1 MRKIHSTDQLLTLG
15 MALTTD
21 KRAMERRVRGVFA
34 RKTSAKS
41 VIALSLVLA
50 LVLGFAAFTTACQPG
65 KNDAQ
70 QPGQVLGQQP
80 EAKLTTRSP
89 LYQMLDVP
97 KHFTWNQDGFDN
109 IFHYTAD
116 LDIVLPDVSSVPVA
130 TASIREF
137 TEEDLVN
144 VSSVLFGEDAVY
156 SYPLNQ
162 TKEYISNRLRAQRAH
177 LEALKAEQVPNVRY
191 IDQTQEEVDYYE
203 QILPDAPAAAE
214 QAAMPLRM
222 TKKLSPWF
230 EDAEGFFGDIT
241 KDGYLFHLYAEN
253 DAASKDAYYGTRNY
267 IYASMGNEGYCPYYG
282 TVKLAPEGVDIS
294 QAQAERQAKALAA
307 QLTDELQLCYSAA
320 VHGNDVNDR
329 KEGWACVFM
338 RAINGFPT
346 AFVSEDVNSDV
357 GLDVPYAQEYE
368 TMTIIIDDHGLA
380 DFKWVNPMT
389 VTSVEQKNAGLL
401 SFQEIVKRL
410 PYEFNLKHHSWVE
423 DDIGMDF
430 TITAVTFGLTRIGAS
445 GAGSFT
451 YEPVWNFF
459 YEWDTGAP
467 DDQIALSQD
476 DDFGCYPYMT
486 TALTLSAIDGRQIDR
501 NTGY

>member
-1 MRKIHSTDQLLTLG
+1 

-21 KRAMERRVRGVFA
+21 KKAMERRVRGVFA
-34 RKTSAKS
+34 RKTSAKG

-50 LVLGFAAFTTACQPG
+50 LSLGIGAFTTACQPE
-65 KNDAQ
+65 KAAV
-70 QPGQVLGQQP
+70 VLGRILGKQP
-80 EAKLTTRSP
+80 EAKLSTTSP
-89 LYQMLDVP
+89 LYQTLDVP
-97 KHFTWNQDGFDN
+97 KHFTWNQDGFDS
-109 IFHYTAD
+109 IFHYAAD
-116 LDIVLPDVSSVPVA
+116 VDIVLPDVASVPVA

-144 VSSVLFGEDAVY
+144 VSRVLFGEDAVY

-177 LEALKAEQVPNVRY
+177 LEQLKAEQVPNVRY
-191 IDQTQEEVDYYE
+191 IEQTQEEVAYYE
-203 QILPDAPAAAE
+203 QVLLEAPSAAE
-214 QAAMPLRM
+214 QAAMPLKI

-241 KDGYLFHLYAEN
+241 KDGYLFHLYIEN
-253 DAASKDAYYGTRNY
+253 DAASNDAFYGTRNY
-267 IYASMGNEGYCPYYG
+267 IYASMGDEGYCPYYG
-282 TVKLAPEGVDIS
+282 TFKLAPEGVSIT
-294 QAQAERQAKALAA
+294 QKQAERQAKAIAA
-307 QLTDELQLCYSAA
+307 QLTDELQLCYSAP
-320 VHGNDVNDR
+320 VHGNKQNDR
-329 KEGWACVFM
+329 EEGWACVFM

-357 GLDVPYAQEYE
+357 GLDVPYAQQYE

-380 DFKWVNPMT
+380 DFMWVNPMT
-389 VTSVEQKNAGLL
+389 VTSVQQDQEELL
-401 SFQEIVKRL
+401 PFQEIVKRL
-410 PYEFNLKHHSWVE
+410 PYEINLKHHFWVE
-423 DDIGMDF
+423 DDIELDF

-459 YEWDTGAP
+459 YEWDTGTP
-467 DDQIALSQD
+467 DDWIALSQD
-476 DDFGCYPYMT
+476 ADFGCYPYMT
-486 TALTLSAIDGRQIDR
+486 TAMTLSAIDGRQIDR

>member
-1 MRKIHSTDQLLTLG
+1 MMRWNTDQLLTLG

-21 KRAMERRVRGVFA
+21 RRTMERRVRGVFA
-34 RKTSAKS
+34 RKKSAKG
-41 VIALSLVLA
+41 VLILSIVLA
-50 LVLGFAAFTTACQPG
+50 LALGFAAFTTACQPEAVVDVPGRILG
-65 KNDAQ
+65 K
-70 QPGQVLGQQP
+70 QP
-80 EAKLTTRSP
+80 EVKQSTWSP
-89 LYQMLDVP
+89 LYQRLDVP
-97 KHFTWNQDGFDN
+97 KHFNMDQDGFDG
-109 IFHYTAD
+109 IFHYKAD
-116 LDIVLPDVSSVPVA
+116 VDIVLPDVSSVPVA

-137 TEEDLVN
+137 TEDDLVN
-144 VSSVLFGEDAVY
+144 VSRVLFGEDAVY
-156 SYPLNQ
+156 SYPENQ
-162 TKEYISNRLRAQRAH
+162 TKEYISNRLRAQRAN
-177 LEALKAEQVPNVRY
+177 LEQLKAEQVPNVRY
-191 IDQTQEEVDYYE
+191 IEQTQEEIAYYE
-203 QILPDAPAAAE
+203 QTLPEAPSAAE

-241 KDGYLFHLYAEN
+241 KDGYLFHLFVEN
-253 DAASKDAYYGTRNY
+253 DAASKDAFYGTRNY
-267 IYASMGNEGYCPYYG
+267 IYASMGDEGYCPYFG
-282 TVKLAPEGVDIS
+282 TVKLAPEGVSIT
-294 QAQAERQAKALAA
+294 QQRAEEQAKAIAS

-389 VTSVEQKNAGLL
+389 VTSVQQDQIELL
-401 SFQEIVKRL
+401 PFQEIVKRL
-410 PYEFNLKHHSWVE
+410 PYEFNMKYQLWIE
-423 DDIGMDF
+423 DEIEMDF
-430 TITAVTFGLTRIGAS
+430 TITDVSFGLTRVGAS

-459 YEWDTGAP
+459 YELGTSP
-467 DDQIALSQD
+467 MDDWSLQDRDALL
-476 DDFGCYPYMT
+476 GGYPYVASAM
-486 TALTLSAIDGRQIDR
+486 TLSAIDGRQIDR

>member
-1 MRKIHSTDQLLTLG
+1 MKTRTTGQLLTLG

-21 KRAMERRVRGVFA
+21 RRTMERRVRGVFA
-34 RKTSAKS
+34 RKKSAKGI
-41 VIALSLVLA
+41 VALSLVLA
-50 LVLGFAAFTTACQPG
+50 LALGFGAFTTACQPEATVDVQGRILG
-65 KNDAQ
+65 K
-70 QPGQVLGQQP
+70 QP
-80 EAKLTTRSP
+80 EAKLSTWSP

-97 KHFTWNQDGFDN
+97 KHFNMDQDGFEG
-109 IFHYTAD
+109 IFHYKAD
-116 LDIVLPDVSSVPVA
+116 VDIVLPDVTSVPVA

-137 TEEDLVN
+137 TQTDLEN
-144 VSSVLFGEDAVY
+144 VSRVLFGEEAVY
-156 SYPLNQ
+156 SYPLDQ
-162 TKEYISNRLRAQRAH
+162 MKESISNALASQRAH
-177 LEALKAEQVPNVRY
+177 LEYLKSEEEPNVRF
-191 IDQTQEEVDYYE
+191 IEQCQKGIAFYE

-214 QAAMPLRM
+214 QRAMPLEM

-230 EDAEGFFGDIT
+230 EDAEGFYGDIT

-253 DAASKDAYYGTRNY
+253 DAASKDGYYGKRNY
-267 IYASMGNEGYCPYYG
+267 IYASMGSEGYCPYYG
-282 TVKLAPEGVDIS
+282 TVKLAPEGVAIS
-294 QAQAERQAKALAA
+294 QTQAERQAKAIAS

-320 VHGNDVNDR
+320 VHGNEQNDR

-346 AFVSEDVNSDV
+346 AFVSEDVNSDI

-389 VTSVEQKNAGLL
+389 VTSVEQDQVELL

-410 PYEFNLKHHSWVE
+410 PYEFNMYHHSWVE
-423 DDIGMDF
+423 REIEMDF
-430 TITAVTFGLTRIGAS
+430 TITAVTFGLTRVGAS

-459 YEWDTGAP
+459 YDLGTNPKENWILQDR
-467 DDQIALSQD
+467 DALL
-476 DDFGCYPYMT
+476 GGYPYVASAM
-486 TALTLSAIDGRQIDR
+486 TLSAIDGRQIDR

>member
-1 MRKIHSTDQLLTLG
+1 MFRWNTDQLLTLG

-21 KRAMERRVRGVFA
+21 RRTMERRVRGVFA
-34 RKTSAKS
+34 RKTSTKG

-50 LVLGFAAFTTACQPG
+50 LVLGVGAFTTACQPEAVAEVPGRILG
-65 KNDAQ
+65 K
-70 QPGQVLGQQP
+70 QP
-80 EAKLTTRSP
+80 EAKLSTWSP
-89 LYQMLDVP
+89 LYQVLDVP
-97 KHFTWNQDGFDN
+97 KHFNMDQDGFEG
-109 IFHYTAD
+109 IFHYKAD
-116 LDIVLPDVSSVPVA
+116 VDIVLPDVSSVPVA

-137 TEEDLVN
+137 TQTDLEN
-144 VSSVLFGEDAVY
+144 VSRVLFGEEAVY
-156 SYPLNQ
+156 SYPLDQ
-162 TKEYISNRLRAQRAH
+162 MKESISNALASQRAH
-177 LEALKAEQVPNVRY
+177 LEYLKSEEEPNVRF
-191 IDQTQEEVDYYE
+191 IEQCQKGIAFYE

-214 QAAMPLRM
+214 QRAMPLEM

-230 EDAEGFFGDIT
+230 EDAEGFFGDII

-282 TVKLAPEGVDIS
+282 TVKLAPEGVAIS
-294 QAQAERQAKALAA
+294 QAQAEKQAKSIAS

-320 VHGNDVNDR
+320 VHGNEQNDR

-346 AFVSEDVNSDV
+346 AFVSEDVNSDI

-389 VTSVEQKNAGLL
+389 VTSVQQDQVELL

-410 PYEFNLKHHSWVE
+410 PYEFNMNHHSWVE
-423 DDIGMDF
+423 REIEMDF
-430 TITAVTFGLTRIGAS
+430 TITAVTFGLTRVGAS

-459 YEWDTGAP
+459 YDLGTDPKENWIGTSK
-467 DDQIALSQD
+467 DDY
-476 DDFGCYPYMT
+476 FGGYPYMT
-486 TALTLSAIDGRQIDR
+486 SAMTLSAIDGRQIDR

>member
-1 MRKIHSTDQLLTLG
+1 MKPHSTDQLLFLG

-21 KRAMERRVRGVFA
+21 KKAMERRVRGVFA

-41 VIALSLVLA
+41 VIVLSLVLA
-50 LVLGFAAFTTACQPG
+50 LSLGFAAFTTACQPETG
-65 KNDAQ
+65 VTQ
-70 QPGQVLGQQP
+70 QPGRILGKQP
-80 EAKLTTRSP
+80 EAKLSTSSP
-89 LYQMLDVP
+89 LYQLLDVP
-97 KHFTWNQDGFDN
+97 KHFSWDQDGFDN

-116 LDIVLPDVSSVPVA
+116 VDIILPDVSSVPVA

-137 TEEDLVN
+137 TEEDLVS
-144 VSSVLFGEDAVY
+144 VSRVLFGEEAAY
-156 SYPLNQ
+156 SYSLDQ
-162 TKEYISNRLRAQRAH
+162 TKESISNALKEQQAQ
-177 LEALKAEQVPNVRY
+177 LGSLKAEKEPNTRY
-191 IDQTQEEVDYYE
+191 IEQCQKMIDFYE
-203 QILPDAPAAAE
+203 QVLPDAPAAAE
-214 QAAMPLRM
+214 QAAMPLKI

-241 KDGYLFHLYAEN
+241 KDGYLFHLLVEN
-253 DAASKDAYYGTRNY
+253 DAASKDGYYGTRNY
-267 IYASMGNEGYCPYYG
+267 IYASMGDEGYCPYYG
-282 TVKLAPEGVDIS
+282 TVKLAPEGVAIS
-294 QAQAERQAKALAA
+294 QAQAEQQAKAIAT

-380 DFKWVNPMT
+380 DFKWINPMT
-389 VTSVEQKNAGLL
+389 VTSVEQDQVELL
-401 SFQEIVKRL
+401 SFQEIVARV

-459 YEWDTGAP
+459 YELGTSPMEDWSLQDR
-467 DDQIALSQD
+467 DALL
-476 DDFGCYPYMT
+476 GGYPYVASAM
-486 TALTLSAIDGRQIDR
+486 TLSAIDGRQIDR

>member
-1 MRKIHSTDQLLTLG
+1 MKRHSTDQLLTLG

-21 KRAMERRVRGVFA
+21 KKAMERRVRGVFA

-50 LVLGFAAFTTACQPG
+50 LALGFAAFTTACQPG
-65 KNDAQ
+65 QGAVV
-70 QPGQVLGQQP
+70 PGRILGKQP
-80 EAKLTTRSP
+80 EAKLSTTSP

-97 KHFTWNQDGFDN
+97 KHFTWNQDGFDS

-137 TEEDLVN
+137 TEDDLVN
-144 VSSVLFGEDAVY
+144 VSRVLFGEDAAY

-162 TKEYISNRLRAQRAH
+162 TKEYITNRLRAQRAH
-177 LEALKAEQVPNVRY
+177 LEQLQAEQVPNVRY
-191 IDQTQEEVDYYE
+191 IEQTQEEVAYYE
-203 QILPDAPAAAE
+203 QVLPEAPAATQ

-241 KDGYLFHLYAEN
+241 KDGYLFHLYVEN
-253 DAASKDAYYGTRNY
+253 DAASKDAFYGTRNY
-267 IYASMGNEGYCPYYG
+267 FYASMGNEGYCPYYG
-282 TVKLAPEGVDIS
+282 TFKLAPEGVSIT
-294 QAQAERQAKALAA
+294 QKQAERQAKAIAA
-307 QLTDELQLCYSAA
+307 QLTDELQLCYSAP
-320 VHGNDVNDR
+320 VHGNEQNDR
-329 KEGWACVFM
+329 EEGWACVFM

-346 AFVSEDVNSDV
+346 AYVSVDVNSDV

-389 VTSVEQKNAGLL
+389 VTSAEQKNAGLL
-401 SFQEIVKRL
+401 PFQEIVKRL
-410 PYEFNLKHHSWVE
+410 PYEFNLKYHSWVE

-459 YEWDTGAP
+459 YELGTSPMEDASLL
-467 DDQIALSQD
+467 DRDALIC
-476 DDFGCYPYMT
+476 GYPYVT